1 MYIFLQISHH
11 IRVCNLHKI
20 RSPFTYHI
28 IPDATNSAIKTSE
41 FILYHSH
48 AVSTKQDPPLIDKKL
63 SHSLLTFS
71 SCTAIIVIIS
81 KTSFRKYYDTTP
93 GKYRKTDSAYHQEI
107 QKDCNAYDDRHC
119 NLFLNRKLL
128 IMWCYATKNCFCNSC
143 RAKPAFCFFFSL
155 KNRIVAALYSEDT
168 STKYAFL
175 EFVTKIFFCVFTIC
189 ISIFFLNSF
198 GMSIFSSF
206 S

>member
-20 RSPFTYHI
+20 HSPFTYHI
-28 IPDATNSAIKTSE
+28 TPNATISAIKTSK

-48 AVSTKQDPPLIDKKL
+48 AVSTKQDLPLIDKKS
-63 SHSLLTFS
+63 SHSSKKIAMSMMTDI
-71 SCTAIIVIIS
+71 AI
-81 KTSFRKYYDTTP
+81 F
-93 GKYRKTDSAYHQEI
+93 
-107 QKDCNAYDDRHC
+107 
-119 NLFLNRKLL
+119 FLNRKLL

-143 RAKPAFCFFFSL
+143 RAKPAFCFFFCL
-155 KNRIVAALYSEDT
+155 KNRVVAALYSEDT

-198 GMSIFSSF
+198 GISIFF
-206 S
+206 QLFLERFTR